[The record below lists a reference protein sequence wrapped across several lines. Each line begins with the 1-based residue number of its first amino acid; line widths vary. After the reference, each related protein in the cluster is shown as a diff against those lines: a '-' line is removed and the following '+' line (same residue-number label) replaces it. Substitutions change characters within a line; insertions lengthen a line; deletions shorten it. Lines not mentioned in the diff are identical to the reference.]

1 MPKDYGGENSSVEN
15 ICIEYEKV
23 IDDHREYFRRNAE
36 CGFDEK
42 LRMEEGDYTEKSEF
56 GIGGSFRKINVD

>member
-1 MPKDYGGENSSVEN
+1 MEN